1 MQPLATVIEELK
13 KRDYQD
19 THRTITPLTQAP
31 DALLINTDGLS
42 FEQNVQQVLDAFVK
56 KRDHA

>member
-1 MQPLATVIEELK
+1 MIQDLK

-19 THRTITPLTQAP
+19 THRTITPLVKAR
-31 DALLINTDGLS
+31 DAILIDTDGLS

-56 KRDHA
+56 KRDNA